1 MFDIAAVSS
10 IFDPRRQYRYLESTS
25 VDAVYDRALG
35 CSSKKTGE
43 GADTSINRID
53 RSTGCVVVIINRNRE
68 HDANNNRAIGHSL

>member
-43 GADTSINRID
+43 GADTSFYRSTVSID
-53 RSTGCVVVIINRNRE
+53 RPVV
-68 HDANNNRAIGHSL
+68 LLL